1 MESMD
6 RIGIIGREQSSR
18 ENESIV
24 ACRHAVGVLSYLDKN
39 FEGYLYEC
47 IGRVAEGIKFKRV
60 HFLRDR
66 IMHDTAQ
73 VNLGA

>member
-1 MESMD
+1 MD
-6 RIGIIGREQSSR
+6 RIGIIGREQSR
-18 ENESIV
+18 KRQRQH
-24 ACRHAVGVLSYLDKN
+24 CCMYTFRGRPDLDKN
-39 FEGYLYEC
+39 FEGDLYEC